1 MNCENSTA
9 PIDINNN
16 PTGTCDLKCK
26 FNYKYKES
34 GSKLTNNTVYLS
46 LTHDQV
52 YPAPVNF
59 NADDYQVSEIR
70 IYSPSLHTYSGVHA
84 EAEMIIV
91 HTGTQG
97 SLLVCLPIIKGNK
110 TTTKSEKDIE
120 TIIQAA
126 KKFAR
131 KPNEETPLQE
141 NFNLN
146 NFIPKNKPFYSYKAT
161 LPYVPCNGEHNYV
174 VFSKDDGAYI
184 TIYGELLKN
193 LKSVITS
200 HSTLVKKDTKFYI
213 NKMGANVSSGKAEEI
228 YIDCKPVSD
237 DGETIDESKLKS
249 ESKDIFKDMNFSD
262 IKDNIFFKIL
272 FILLAIYLIYFI
284 FNFLLK
290 KVLGKDIVGGSSIQQ
305 KNS

>member
-34 GSKLTNNTVYLS
+34 GSKLTNNTFYLS

-97 SLLVCLPIIKGNK
+97 TLLVCLPIIKGNK
-110 TTTKSEKDIE
+110 TTTKSEKDLE
-120 TIIQAA
+120 TIIKTA

-131 KPNEETPLQE
+131 KPNEETALQQ

-146 NFIPKNKPFYSYKAT
+146 NFIPKNKPFFSYKAT
-161 LPYVPCNGEHNYV
+161 LPYIPCNGEHNYV

-184 TIYGELLKN
+184 TIYEDLLKDLKTDDN
-193 LKSVITS
+193 NTLKSDDLDLVNFIFKKDKVNTVSSTEMSNTSSILGNTTKEYFITS
-200 HSTLVKKDTKFYI
+200 TSVIKRMLQ
-213 NKMGANVSSGKAEEI
+213 SSGSATSMSCSSQPSI
-228 YIDCKPVSD
+228 TLHSP
-237 DGETIDESKLKS
+237 ESNK
-249 ESKDIFKDMNFSD
+249 
-262 IKDNIFFKIL
+262 
-272 FILLAIYLIYFI
+272 
-284 FNFLLK
+284 
-290 KVLGKDIVGGSSIQQ
+290 
-305 KNS
+305 

>member
-26 FNYKYKES
+26 FNYKYKET
-34 GSKLTNNTVYLS
+34 GSKLKNNKYYLS

-52 YPAPVNF
+52 YPAPVIF
-59 NADDYQVSEIR
+59 NADNYQVSEIR
-70 IYSPSLHTYSGVHA
+70 IYCPSLHTYSGVQA
-84 EAEMIIV
+84 EAEIIII
-91 HTGTQG
+91 HTGTTQE

-110 TTTKSEKDIE
+110 SPSKSENILE
-120 TIIQAA
+120 NIIQTA

-131 KPNEETPLQE
+131 KPNEETAMQK

-146 NFIPKNKPFYSYKAT
+146 NLIPKNKPFYSYKGT
-161 LPYVPCNGEHNYV
+161 LPYVPCNGEYNYV

-184 TIYGELLKN
+184 TIYDALLN
-193 LKSVITS
+193 DLKRVISS
-200 HSTLVKKDTKFYI
+200 HSMVVKKDTKFYI
-213 NKMGANVSSGKAEEI
+213 NKMGANAMSGKTEEI

-237 DGETIDESKLKS
+237 DGVVIDENTSKSKS
-249 ESKDIFKDMNFSD
+249 NDIFKDINFSD
-262 IKDNIFFKIL
+262 IKNNIFFKIL

-290 KVLGKDIVGGSSIQQ
+290 KISGRGMEGGSIQQ
-305 KNS
+305 TNS

>member
-34 GSKLTNNTVYLS
+34 GSKLTNNTFYLS

-97 SLLVCLPIIKGNK
+97 TLLVCLPIIKGNK
-110 TTTKSEKDIE
+110 TTTKSEKDLE
-120 TIIQAA
+120 TIIKTA

-131 KPNEETPLQE
+131 KPNEETALQQ

-146 NFIPKNKPFYSYKAT
+146 NFIPKNKPFFSYKAT
-161 LPYVPCNGEHNYV
+161 LPYIPCKGEHNYV

-184 TIYGELLKN
+184 TIYEDLLKD
-193 LKSVITS
+193 LKSVIS
-200 HSTLVKKDTKFYI
+200 LHSMVTKKDTKFYI
-213 NKMGANVSSGKAEEI
+213 NKTGANISSGKAEEI

-237 DGETIDESKLKS
+237 DGEVIDESKLKS

-290 KVLGKDIVGGSSIQQ
+290 KISGRGMEGGSIQQ
-305 KNS
+305 TNS

>member
-1 MNCENSTA
+1 M
-9 PIDINNN
+9 
-16 PTGTCDLKCK
+16 
-26 FNYKYKES
+26 
-34 GSKLTNNTVYLS
+34 
-46 LTHDQV
+46 

-97 SLLVCLPIIKGNK
+97 TLLVCLPIIKGNK
-110 TTTKSEKDIE
+110 TTTKSEKDLE
-120 TIIQAA
+120 TIIKTA

-131 KPNEETPLQE
+131 KPNEETALQQ

-146 NFIPKNKPFYSYKAT
+146 NFIPKNKPFFSYKAT
-161 LPYVPCNGEHNYV
+161 LPYIPCNGEHNYV

-184 TIYGELLKN
+184 TIYEDLLKD
-193 LKSVITS
+193 LKSVIS
-200 HSTLVKKDTKFYI
+200 LHSMVTKKDTKFYI
-213 NKMGANVSSGKAEEI
+213 NKTGANISSGKAEEI

-237 DGETIDESKLKS
+237 DGEVIDESKLKS

-290 KVLGKDIVGGSSIQQ
+290 KISGRGMEGGSIQQ
-305 KNS
+305 TNS